1 MRPALCALATGAAM
15 ARRRAFAARAMTGEA
30 VDHSLRAEEVSPAQ
44 KTVVST
50 PALKGCRS
58 FYTAMD
64 IPVAEHLAKAFEAR
78 YQRAR

>member
-1 MRPALCALATGAAM
+1 
-15 ARRRAFAARAMTGEA
+15 MTGEA